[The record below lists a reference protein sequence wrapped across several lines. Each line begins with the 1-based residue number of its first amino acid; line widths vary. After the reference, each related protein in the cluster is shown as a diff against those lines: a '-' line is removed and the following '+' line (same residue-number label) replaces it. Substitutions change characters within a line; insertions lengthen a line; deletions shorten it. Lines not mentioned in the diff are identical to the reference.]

1 MRASGHPFVV
11 FFGCGSRA
19 LSFSLT
25 GTHTSFPTCAA
36 TLSVS
41 LPLPKGPLCLSR
53 VSFGP
58 PHHPKSSACPPPHS
72 YKACLPPSLRD
83 VIQGQNFVTRRRI
96 RRTVVL
102 ALRRVVACQADRYAL
117 MAKYIL
123 DLERLHPAATTETFR
138 VGLPG
143 AQEEP
148 GLLRVA
154 GDNGISWSSGDQ
166 EVLGL
171 GLEKRGPR
179 GGVAVSKEA
188 RPNNQESG

>member
-1 MRASGHPFVV
+1 M
-11 FFGCGSRA
+11 
-19 LSFSLT
+19 LLT
-25 GTHTSFPTCAA
+25 
-36 TLSVS
+36 
-41 LPLPKGPLCLSR
+41 
-53 VSFGP
+53 
-58 PHHPKSSACPPPHS
+58 HS

-96 RRTVVL
+96 RRTVVQ

-123 DLERLHPAATTETFR
+123 DLERLHPAATTEAFR

-154 GDNGISWSSGDQ
+154 GGNGIAWSSGDQ
-166 EVLGL
+166 EVLES
-171 GLEKRGPR
+171 GLEKWGPQGGRALVKKLVRSNQSGKGPVRAGLAALRGVGSIR
-179 GGVAVSKEA
+179 GGSEGGATQGLDLGV
-188 RPNNQESG
+188 

>member
-1 MRASGHPFVV
+1 MP
-11 FFGCGSRA
+11 
-19 LSFSLT
+19 LT
-25 GTHTSFPTCAA
+25 Y
-36 TLSVS
+36 
-41 LPLPKGPLCLSR
+41 
-53 VSFGP
+53 
-58 PHHPKSSACPPPHS
+58 S

-96 RRTVVL
+96 RRTVVQ

-154 GDNGISWSSGDQ
+154 GSNGIAWSSQDQ
-166 EVLGL
+166 EVLES
-171 GLEKRGPR
+171 GLEEWGSREGVALVKKLVWRNQSGKGPVGTGLAALR
-179 GGVAVSKEA
+179 GG
-188 RPNNQESG
+188 GGGGG

>member
-1 MRASGHPFVV
+1 M
-11 FFGCGSRA
+11 
-19 LSFSLT
+19 T
-25 GTHTSFPTCAA
+25 PT
-36 TLSVS
+36 
-41 LPLPKGPLCLSR
+41 
-53 VSFGP
+53 
-58 PHHPKSSACPPPHS
+58 HS

-96 RRTVVL
+96 RRTVVQ

-123 DLERLHPAATTETFR
+123 DLERLHPAATTEAFS

-154 GDNGISWSSGDQ
+154 GSNGIAWSSGDL
-166 EVLGL
+166 EVLGTSFEEQ
-171 GLEKRGPR
+171 GLR
-179 GGVAVSKEA
+179 GGVAVRKEGGT
-188 RPNNQESG
+188 NQERG